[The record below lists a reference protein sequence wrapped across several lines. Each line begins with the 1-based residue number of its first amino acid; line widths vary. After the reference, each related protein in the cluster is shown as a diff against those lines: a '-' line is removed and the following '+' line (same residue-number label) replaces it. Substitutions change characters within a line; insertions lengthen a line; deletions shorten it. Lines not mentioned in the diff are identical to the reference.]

1 MAMRIRDIM
10 TKNVITVD
18 PNSLVLDAQKIMK
31 ENNIRR
37 LPVVD
42 KGKVVGIV
50 TKHDLLE
57 ASPSPA
63 TSLSV
68 HELNYLLSKMKVK
81 EIMKK
86 NPITLGPDTPFE
98 EALKIG
104 QEKKVGS
111 FPVVDNG
118 KLVGITTESDIVR
131 FMTRALGIREEGSR
145 ITIEGLGGKLTD
157 LEKIISIINQHQTI
171 ILSMMSLP
179 RTEKKDWM
187 IVLRLKT
194 SKPDPIVKDFKKA
207 GFNITYASWFRCET
221 GQTTAEA

>member
-1 MAMRIRDIM
+1 MRIRDIM
-10 TKNVITVD
+10 TRNPVTVD
-18 PNSLVLDAQKIMK
+18 SETLVFDAQKIMK
-31 ENNIRR
+31 ESNIRR

-42 KGKVVGIV
+42 KGKLVGII

-63 TSLSV
+63 TSLSI

-86 NPITLGPDTPFE
+86 NPVTLTPDTPFE

-104 QEKKVGS
+104 QDKKIGA

-131 FMTRALGIREEGSR
+131 FLTRALGLKDEGSR
-145 ITIEGLGGKLTD
+145 ITVEGLGGKLSD
-157 LEKIISIINQHQTI
+157 LERIISIVNQHQTI
-171 ILSMMSLP
+171 ILSMISLP
-179 RTEKKDWM
+179 RPEKKDWM

-194 SKPDPIVKDFKKA
+194 TDPDPIVKDFKKV
-207 GFNITYASWFRCET
+207 GFNVTYSAWFRCDT
-221 GQTTAEA
+221 GQA

>member
-1 MAMRIRDIM
+1 MKIKDVM
-10 TKNVITVD
+10 TKNPMTVE
-18 PNSLVLDAQKIMK
+18 SETLVLDAQRIMK

-37 LPVVD
+37 LPIVD
-42 KGKVVGIV
+42 KGKLVGII

-86 NPITLGPDTPFE
+86 NPLTLAPDTPFE

-104 QEKKVGS
+104 QDKKIGS

-118 KLVGITTESDIVR
+118 KLVGIATESDIVR
-131 FMTRALGIREEGSR
+131 FLTRALGLRDEGSR
-145 ITIEGLGGKLTD
+145 ITIEGLGGKLD
-157 LEKIISIINQHQTI
+157 HLERIISIVNQHQTI
-171 ILSMMSLP
+171 ILSMISLP
-179 RTEKKDWM
+179 RPEKKDWM

-194 SKPDPIVKDFKKA
+194 SDPDPIVKDFKKA
-207 GFNITYASWFRCET
+207 GFNVTYSAWFRCET
-221 GQTTAEA
+221 GQA

>member
-1 MAMRIRDIM
+1 MRIRDMM
-10 TKNVITVD
+10 TRNPVTVD
-18 PNSLVLDAQKIMK
+18 SETLVMDAQKIMK

-42 KGKVVGIV
+42 KGKLVGMV

-86 NPITLGPDTPFE
+86 NPVTLTPDTPFE

-104 QEKKVGS
+104 QEKKIGS
-111 FPVVDNG
+111 FPVMESG
-118 KLVGITTESDIVR
+118 KVVGIATESDIVR
-131 FMTRALGIREEGSR
+131 FLNRALGIREEGSR
-145 ITIEGLGGKLTD
+145 ITIEGLGGKWGD
-157 LEKIISIINQHQTI
+157 LQKIISIADQHQTVI
-171 ILSMMSLP
+171 ISMISLERP
-179 RTEKKDWM
+179 EKKDWM
-187 IVLRLKT
+187 LVLRLKT
-194 SKPDPIVKDFKKA
+194 TEPDPIVRDFKKA
-207 GFNITYASWFRCET
+207 GLNVTYSTWFRCDE
-221 GQTTAEA
+221 GRA